1 MKHILYLLII
11 ALFAVSC
18 SGGKKQTVTNRHD
31 KLSGSIQISG
41 AFALYPV
48 VIRWAEEFKKI
59 HPNVQIDISGGGA
72 GKGITDVLTGM
83 VDIGMSSRDLQP
95 EELQRGA
102 YPFTVLR
109 DAVVVITNAHNP
121 QLALLKQR
129 GLKKATAIALWNDR
143 LDTWG
148 QVLGSDSSIPVHVYT
163 RSDACGAGET
173 FAGWIDM
180 KQEDLGGT
188 AVYGDP
194 GIASAIQR
202 DKVGIGYSNLG
213 YVYDLN
219 NKYPQPDL
227 AVVPLDLNN
236 DGRITKD
243 EQFYGTI
250 TQLGDAIRSG
260 KYPSP
265 PARDLF
271 LVTKNKPKNPL
282 VLEFLKYIYA
292 QGQTIGGEAGYVP
305 LAKDILETQKEKLK

>member
-1 MKHILYLLII
+1 MKQILVLLIGVLM
-11 ALFAVSC
+11 AAGC
-18 SGGKKQTVTNRHD
+18 SSRRTDTASTQKGG
-31 KLSGSIQISG
+31 LSGSIQISG

-48 VIRWAEEFKKI
+48 VVRWAEEFRKL
-59 HPNVQIDISGGGA
+59 HPGVQIDISGGGA

-95 EELQRGA
+95 EEIQRGA

-121 QLALLKQR
+121 QLPLLLKK
-129 GLKKATAIALWNDR
+129 GLKKSVAVNLWSDR

-148 QVLGSDSSIPVHVYT
+148 QVLGTSSSIPVHVYT

-173 FAGWIDM
+173 FAAWIGM

-202 DKVGIGYSNLG
+202 DKTGIGYSNLG
-213 YVYDLN
+213 YVYDLTD
-219 NKYPQPDL
+219 KHPQPDL

-236 DGRITKD
+236 DGQITKD
-243 EQFYGTI
+243 ESFYGTI
-250 TQLGDAIRSG
+250 TLLGDAIRSG

-265 PARDLF
+265 PSRDLF
-271 LVTKNKPKNPL
+271 LITRGKPASPL
-282 VLEFLKYIYA
+282 VKAFLRFVYTK
-292 QGQTIGGEAGYVP
+292 GQSLAGNTGYVP
-305 LAKDILETQKEKLK
+305 LAKDILERETNKLK

>member
-1 MKHILYLLII
+1 MKIILYLLLVIT
-11 ALFAVSC
+11 LLSSC
-18 SGGKKQTVTNRHD
+18 SGKKGQTE
-31 KLSGSIQISG
+31 KLKPGELAGSIQVSG

-48 VIRWAEEFKKI
+48 VVRWAEEFKKL
-59 HPNVQIDISGGGA
+59 HPGVQIDISGGGA

-95 EELQRGA
+95 EEIQRGA

-121 QLALLKQR
+121 QLNDLRRK
-129 GLKKATAIALWNDR
+129 GLKKEIAIRLWNDQ

-148 QVLGSDSSIPVHVYT
+148 QVLGNGSSIPVHVYT

-173 FAGWIDM
+173 FAAWLGM

-213 YVYDLN
+213 YVYDLG
-219 NKYPQPDL
+219 NKHPQPDL
-227 AVVPLDLNN
+227 AVVALDLNN
-236 DGRITKD
+236 DGKITAN
-243 EQFYGTI
+243 ESFYNTLS
-250 TQLGDAIRSG
+250 QLGDAIRRG
-260 KYPSP
+260 AYPSP

-271 LVTKNKPKNPL
+271 LVTKGKPKDPL
-282 VLEFLKYIYA
+282 VIAFLNYIYA
-292 QGQTIGGEAGYVP
+292 KGQAVAGETGYVP
-305 LAKDILETQKEKLK
+305 LSKDILEEQKKKIK

>member
-1 MKHILYLLII
+1 MRKFLYLLI
-11 ALFAVSC
+11 LTVLTVGC
-18 SGGKKQTVTNRHD
+18 TGGKKQVVTDSHD

-95 EELQRGA
+95 EEIQRGA

-109 DAVVVITNAHNP
+109 DAVVVITNARNP
-121 QLALLKQR
+121 NLNLLKQR
-129 GLKKATAIALWNDR
+129 GLKKSTAIALWNDR

-148 QVLGSDSSIPVHVYT
+148 QVLGSDTSIPVHVYT

-219 NKYPQPDL
+219 NKRPQPDL

-236 DGRITKD
+236 DNHITAD

-250 TQLGDAIRSG
+250 TQLGEAIRAG

-271 LVTKNKPKNPL
+271 LITKGRPQNPL
-282 VLEFLKYIYA
+282 VIAFLKYIYDK
-292 QGQTIGGEAGYVP
+292 GQVIGGEAGYVP
-305 LAKDILETQKEKLK
+305 LAKNILDIQKAKLK

>member
-1 MKHILYLLII
+1 MKKILYLLLCLAIV
-11 ALFAVSC
+11 AGC
-18 SGGKKQTVTNRHD
+18 SGKKQQASINSHD

-48 VIRWAEEFKKI
+48 VVRWAEEFKRI

-95 EELQRGA
+95 EEIQRGA

-109 DAVVVITNAHNP
+109 DAVVIITNAHNP

-129 GLKKATAIALWNDR
+129 GLKKQMAFDLWNDR

-148 QVLGSDSSIPVHVYT
+148 EVFHTNSSIPVHVYT

-213 YVYDLN
+213 YVYDLT
-219 NKYPQPDL
+219 NKHPQPDL
-227 AVVPLDLNN
+227 AVVPLDLND
-236 DGRITKD
+236 DGRISPD
-243 EQFYGTI
+243 ENFYGTI
-250 TQLGDAIRSG
+250 THLGDAIRKG

-271 LVTKNKPKNPL
+271 LVTKGKPDNPL
-282 VLEFLKYIYA
+282 VVEFLKYIYTK
-292 QGQTIGGEAGYVP
+292 GQKLGGEAGYVP
-305 LAKDILETQKEKLK
+305 LAKDILEKQKEKLK

>member
-1 MKHILYLLII
+1 MKKILYLLMMIVL
-11 ALFAVSC
+11 AAGC
-18 SGGKKQTVTNRHD
+18 SNGKKQAAVNSHD

-59 HPNVQIDISGGGA
+59 HPHVQIDISGGGA

-109 DAVVVITNAHNP
+109 DAVVVITNVQNP
-121 QLALLKQR
+121 QLSLLNQR
-129 GLKKATAIALWNDR
+129 GLKKATAAALWSDR

-148 QVLGSDSSIPVHVYT
+148 QVLGTSSSIPVHVYT

-219 NKYPQPDL
+219 NKHPQPDL
-227 AVVPLDLNN
+227 TVVPLDLND

-243 EQFYGTI
+243 EQFYGTL
-250 TQLGDAIRSG
+250 TQLGDAIRQQ

-271 LVTKNKPKNPL
+271 LVTKGKPTNPL
-282 VLEFLKYIYA
+282 VLAFLKYIYA
-292 QGQTIGGEAGYVP
+292 QGQSIGDEAGYVP
-305 LAKDILETQKEKLK
+305 LAKNILETQKAKLK

>member
-1 MKHILYLLII
+1 MKKFLYLLFCL
-11 ALFAVSC
+11 ALVVSC
-18 SGGKKQTVTNRHD
+18 SGRKRHTID
-31 KLSGSIQISG
+31 NSHDRLSGSIQISG
-41 AFALYPV
+41 AFALYPIV
-48 VIRWAEEFKKI
+48 VRWAEEFKRI
-59 HPNVQIDISGGGA
+59 HPHVQIDISGGGA

-95 EELQRGA
+95 EEIQRGA

-109 DAVVVITNAHNP
+109 DAVVVITNVHNP
-121 QLALLKQR
+121 QLPLLKR
-129 GLKKATAIALWNDR
+129 KGLKKRTAINLWNDR
-143 LDTWG
+143 LATWG
-148 QVLGSDSSIPVHVYT
+148 QVLATNISIPVHVYT

-213 YVYDLN
+213 YVYDLT
-219 NKYPQPDL
+219 NKRPQPDL

-236 DGRITKD
+236 DGRITAD
-243 EQFYGTI
+243 ENFYGTI
-250 TQLGDAIRSG
+250 TQLGNAIRQG

-271 LVTKNKPKNPL
+271 LITKGKPDNPL
-282 VLEFLKYIYA
+282 VIEFLKYIYA
-292 QGQTIGGEAGYVP
+292 KGQTLGGEAGYVP
-305 LAKDILETQKEKLK
+305 LAKDILEKQKEKLK

>member
-11 ALFAVSC
+11 GLLAVCC
-18 SGGKKQTVTNRHD
+18 SGRKKQAVVNSHD
-31 KLSGSIQISG
+31 RLSGSIQLSG

-48 VIRWAEEFKKI
+48 VVRWAEEFKKI

-95 EELQRGA
+95 EEMERGA

-109 DAVVVITNAHNP
+109 DAVVVITNAKNP
-121 QLALLKQR
+121 QLALLQQR
-129 GLKKATAIALWNDR
+129 GLKKETAIALWNDR
-143 LDTWG
+143 LSTWG
-148 QVLGSDSSIPVHVYT
+148 QVLGTRSSIPVHVYT

-202 DKVGIGYSNLG
+202 DKIGIGYSNLG

-219 NKYPQPDL
+219 NKRPQPDL
-227 AVVPLDLNN
+227 AVVPLDLNA

-250 TQLGDAIRSG
+250 TRLGEAIRQG
-260 KYPSP
+260 IYPSP

-271 LVTKNKPKNPL
+271 LVTKGKPENPL
-282 VLEFLKYIYA
+282 VIAFLDYVYA
-292 QGQTIGGEAGYVP
+292 KGQKIAGEAGYVP
-305 LAKDILETQKEKLK
+305 LAKDILKRERVKLK

>member
-1 MKHILYLLII
+1 MKYILYLL
-11 ALFAVSC
+11 LLAVIVTGC
-18 SGGKKQTVTNRHD
+18 SEKRKQVQENSHD
-31 KLSGSIQISG
+31 KLSGAIQLSG

-95 EELQRGA
+95 EELERGA

-109 DAVVVITNAHNP
+109 DAVVIITNAHNP
-121 QLALLKQR
+121 QLTLLRQR
-129 GLKKATAIALWNDR
+129 GLKKSVAINLWNDKIN
-143 LDTWG
+143 TWG
-148 QVLGSDSSIPVHVYT
+148 QVLGTNSSIPVHVYT

-213 YVYDLN
+213 YVYDLT
-219 NKYPQPDL
+219 NKHPQPDL

-236 DGRITKD
+236 DGKITQD
-243 EQFYGTI
+243 ESFYGTI
-250 TQLGDAIRSG
+250 TQIGDAIRAG

-271 LVTKNKPKNPL
+271 LITKGKPTNPL
-282 VLEFLKYIYA
+282 VIEFLKYIYA
-292 QGQTIGGEAGYVP
+292 KGQIVAGEAGYVP
-305 LAKDILETQKEKLK
+305 LSKDILNKQKEKLK

>member
-1 MKHILYLLII
+1 MKNILYLLLCLVI
-11 ALFAVSC
+11 VTGC
-18 SGGKKQTVTNRHD
+18 TGKKQRPTGNSND

-41 AFALYPV
+41 AFALYPIV
-48 VIRWAEEFKKI
+48 VRWAEEFKKI

-95 EELQRGA
+95 EEIQRGA

-129 GLKKATAIALWNDR
+129 GLEKRTAVDLWNDR

-148 QVLGSDSSIPVHVYT
+148 QVFHTDSSIPVHVYT

-173 FAGWIDM
+173 FAAWIGM

-213 YVYDLN
+213 YVYDLT
-219 NKYPQPDL
+219 NKRPQPDL

-236 DGRITKD
+236 DGKIS
-243 EQFYGTI
+243 EEENFYGTI
-250 TQLGDAIRSG
+250 TQLGEAIRQG

-271 LVTKNKPKNPL
+271 LITKGKPDNPL
-282 VLEFLKYIYA
+282 VIAFLKYVYA
-292 QGQTIGGEAGYVP
+292 KGQSIGGEAGYVP
-305 LAKDILETQKEKLK
+305 LAKDILEKQKAKLK